1 MKNGLTL
8 KNRIMLVTQS
18 KDPAEIVEIQKYMRL
33 RLNYTYDIMRDY
45 FMKVASISALDF
57 ESLMQI
63 GDEWIDKVSNMPD
76 A

>member
-18 KDPAEIVEIQKYMRL
+18 KDPKEIVEIQKYMRF
-33 RLNYTYDIMRDY
+33 RLNYTYDTMRDY
-45 FMKVASISALDF
+45 FMKVTSISALDF
-57 ESLMQI
+57 DALMQI
-63 GDEWIDKVSNMPD
+63 GDEWIDKLSNIQD